1 MLRIKKLDQLSKIN
15 EADTE
20 TVKVSQISPRD
31 GEISRWRIKY
41 KGSIGNILDPQTAS
55 TILNYLV
62 SSENFKNWWN
72 YAKIPNKYTP
82 NRVTELSVNTSIC
95 CIEMIKSKTGG
106 LGSDKISIEV
116 SFLPYISTTPNTE
129 LAESGKTGAILNYDI
144 SKIKPIVKDIAVK
157 GSSVQLAVWNYSD
170 LEKMKPGQV
179 IVAKYPNGTG
189 IDIDKVS
196 PDFILDNVT
205 SRQSSVIN
213 PQSQSQSQPPQSQS
227 QSQPPQSST
236 TSNAD
241 QGSSQPTTNI
251 PYLIDYSNITINV
264 KNSEDRVKVLQNA
277 IMAYGKA
284 NPTNKIAKTAAS
296 YIQSSGGA
304 DGKYGQKTAYSVGI
318 LLGLSTSL
326 QTITKPDSD
335 KLNDLFNTLSIETY
349 TEIANT
355 KVTTHKNT
363 QSVKSTVDDGDSKP
377 LPRP

>member
-55 TILNYLV
+55 TILDYLV

-72 YAKIPNKYTP
+72 HAKISSKYTP
-82 NRVTELSVNTSIC
+82 NGVPDLSVNTSIC

-106 LGSDKISIEV
+106 FGSDKISIEV

-129 LAESGKTGAILNYDI
+129 PAESGKTGAILNYDI
-144 SKIKPIVKDIAVK
+144 SKIRPIVKDIAVK
-157 GSSVQLAVWNYSD
+157 GSGVQLAVWNYSD
-170 LEKMKPGQV
+170 LEKMKAGQV

-196 PDFILDNVT
+196 PDFILDNVI
-205 SRQSSVIN
+205 SKQSSVID
-213 PQSQSQSQPPQSQS
+213 PQSQSQPQPSQS
-227 QSQPPQSST
+227 QSPQSST

-241 QGSSQPTTNI
+241 QGSSQPTANT

-277 IMAYGKA
+277 IMAYGKMNLA
-284 NPTNKIAKTAAS
+284 NANAQTAANS
-296 YIQSSGGA
+296 IKNSGGA
-304 DGKYGQKTAYSVGI
+304 DGKYGQKTAYAVGI
-318 LLGLSTSL
+318 LLDKSAGL
-326 QTITKPDSD
+326 QTITEPDSD
-335 KLNDLFNTLSIETY
+335 KLNVLFKTITNEVY
-349 TEIANT
+349 TEIVNT
-355 KVTTHKNT
+355 KVTMHKPKQT
-363 QSVKSTVDDGDSKP
+363 TKSTVDDGDSKP

>member
-196 PDFILDNVT
+196 PDFILDNVI
-205 SRQSSVIN
+205 SKQSSGIN
-213 PQSQSQSQPPQSQS
+213 HQSQSQSQPSQS
-227 QSQPPQSST
+227 QSPQSST
-236 TSNAD
+236 TSNVD
-241 QGSSQPTTNI
+241 QGSSQPTANT

-264 KNSEDRVKVLQNA
+264 KKSENSVKVLQNA

-304 DGKYGQKTAYSVGI
+304 DGKYGQKTAYAVGI
-318 LLGLSTSL
+318 LLGLSTGL
-326 QTITKPDSD
+326 QTITKSESD
-335 KLNDLFNTLSIETY
+335 KLNDIFKTLPIEVY
-349 TEIANT
+349 TEVANT
-355 KVTTHKNT
+355 KVTSHKTN

>member
-55 TILNYLV
+55 TILDYLV
-62 SSENFKNWWN
+62 SAENFKNWWN

-82 NRVTELSVNTSIC
+82 NRVTDLSVNTSIC

-116 SFLPYISTTPNTE
+116 SFLPYISTIPNTE
-129 LAESGKTGAILNYDI
+129 PAESSKTGAILNYDI
-144 SKIKPIVKDIAVK
+144 SKIRPIVKDIAVK
-157 GSSVQLAVWNYSD
+157 NSGVQLAVWNYSD
-170 LEKMKPGQV
+170 LEKMKAGQA

-196 PDFILDNVT
+196 PDFILDNVI
-205 SRQSSVIN
+205 SKQSSVIN
-213 PQSQSQSQPPQSQS
+213 PQS

-241 QGSSQPTTNI
+241 QGSSQPTANI

-284 NPTNKIAKTAAS
+284 NPTNQTAKTAAS

-304 DGKYGQKTAYSVGI
+304 DGKYGQKTAYAVGI
-318 LLGLSTSL
+318 LLDKSASL
-326 QTITKPDSD
+326 QTITKSDSD
-335 KLNDLFNTLSIETY
+335 KLNELFKDLSIETY
-349 TEIANT
+349 TAIANT

-363 QSVKSTVDDGDSKP
+363 KSVKSTGDDGDSKP